1 MRCITY
7 VFLIIL
13 FILGLIFAGL
23 NADLVS
29 VNYYWGTERLP
40 LSLLAILSFILGGL
54 LGLLTA
60 LITYIKL
67 KYVNRRLRHRLILVE
82 KELSNLRALPFKDQH

>member
-7 VFLIIL
+7 FCLIVLFVF
-13 FILGLIFAGL
+13 GLIFAGL

-29 VNYYWGTERLP
+29 VNYYLGTKRLP
-40 LSLLAILSFILGGL
+40 LSLLTIMSFIFGGL

-60 LITYIKL
+60 FVTYIKL
-67 KYVNRRLRHRLILVE
+67 KYANRRLRHRLNLVE
-82 KELSNLRALPFKDQH
+82 KELINLRALPFKDQH

>member
-7 VFLIIL
+7 VFLIVL

-23 NADLVS
+23 NADLVT

-40 LSLLAILSFILGGL
+40 LSLLAILSFVLGGL

>member
-7 VFLIIL
+7 SFLIVL
-13 FILGLIFAGL
+13 FILGLVFSGL
-23 NADLVS
+23 NSELVS
-29 VNYYWGTERLP
+29 VNYYLGTKRLP
-40 LSLLAILSFILGGL
+40 LSLLTIISFVLGGL

-60 LITYIKL
+60 FITYIKL
-67 KYVNRRLRHRLILVE
+67 KYVNRRLRHRLNLVE

>member
-7 VFLIIL
+7 LFLIVL
-13 FILGLIFAGL
+13 FILGPIFAGL

-29 VNYYWGTERLP
+29 VNYYLGTKRLP
-40 LSLLAILSFILGGL
+40 LSLLTILSFILGGL

-60 LITYIKL
+60 FITYIKL
-67 KYVNRRLRHRLILVE
+67 KYVNRRLRHRLNLVE
-82 KELSNLRALPFKDQH
+82 KELTNLRALPFKDQH

>member
-7 VFLIIL
+7 FCLIVLFVF
-13 FILGLIFAGL
+13 GLIFAGL

-29 VNYYWGTERLP
+29 VNYYLGTKRLP
-40 LSLLAILSFILGGL
+40 LSLLTIMSFIFGGL

-60 LITYIKL
+60 FVTYIKL
-67 KYVNRRLRHRLILVE
+67 KYANRRLRHRLNLVE
-82 KELSNLRALPFKDQH
+82 KELINLRALPFKDHH

>member
-7 VFLIIL
+7 LFLVVL

-29 VNYYWGTERLP
+29 VNYYFGTKQVA
-40 LSLLAILSFILGGL
+40 LSLLTLLSFVLGGL

-60 LITYIKL
+60 FITYIKL
-67 KYVNRRLRHRLILVE
+67 KYANRRLRHRLNLVE

>member
-7 VFLIIL
+7 LCLIIL
-13 FILGLIFAGL
+13 FVFGLIFAGL

-29 VNYYWGTERLP
+29 VNYYFGTKRLP
-40 LSLLAILSFILGGL
+40 LSLLAILSFIFGGL

-60 LITYIKL
+60 FITYVKL
-67 KYVNRRLRHRLILVE
+67 KYANRRLRHRLNLVE
-82 KELSNLRALPFKDQH
+82 KELINLRALPFKDQH

>member
-7 VFLIIL
+7 LFLIVL

-29 VNYYWGTERLP
+29 VNYYWDTKRLP
-40 LSLLAILSFILGGL
+40 LSLLTILSFILG
-54 LGLLTA
+54 GLLTA

>member
-1 MRCITY
+1 
-7 VFLIIL
+7 
-13 FILGLIFAGL
+13 LGLIFAGL

-29 VNYYWGTERLP
+29 VNYYLGTKRLP
-40 LSLLAILSFILGGL
+40 LSLLTILSFIVGGL

-60 LITYIKL
+60 FITYIKL
-67 KYVNRRLRHRLILVE
+67 KYVNRRLRHRLNLVE

>member
-7 VFLIIL
+7 LFLIVL

-23 NADLVS
+23 NSDLVN
-29 VNYYWGTERLP
+29 VNYYLGTKRLP
-40 LSLLAILSFILGGL
+40 LSLLTILSFVLGGL
-54 LGLLTA
+54 LGLFTA
-60 LITYIKL
+60 FITYVKL
-67 KYVNRRLRHRLILVE
+67 KYVNRHLRHRLILVE

>member
-7 VFLIIL
+7 LFLIVL

-29 VNYYWGTERLP
+29 VNYYLGTKRLP
-40 LSLLAILSFILGGL
+40 LSLLTILSFILGGL

-60 LITYIKL
+60 FITYVKL

>member
-7 VFLIIL
+7 VFLIVL

-23 NADLVS
+23 NADLVT

-40 LSLLAILSFILGGL
+40 LSLLAILSFVLGGL

-60 LITYIKL
+60 LITYVKL

>member
-7 VFLIIL
+7 VFLIVL

-29 VNYYWGTERLP
+29 VNYYWGIKRLP

-60 LITYIKL
+60 LITYVKL
-67 KYVNRRLRHRLILVE
+67 KYANRRLRHRLILVE

>member
-7 VFLIIL
+7 LFLLLL
-13 FILGLIFAGL
+13 FIFGLIFAGL

-29 VNYYWGTERLP
+29 INYYFGTKRLP
-40 LSLLAILSFILGGL
+40 LSLLTILSFILGGL

-60 LITYIKL
+60 CITYIKL
-67 KYVNRRLRHRLILVE
+67 KYVDRRLRHRLNLVE
-82 KELSNLRALPFKDQH
+82 KELVNLRALPFKDQH

>member
-7 VFLIIL
+7 VFLIVL

-23 NADLVS
+23 NADLVT

-40 LSLLAILSFILGGL
+40 LSLLAILSFVLGGL

-60 LITYIKL
+60 LIAYIKL

>member
-7 VFLIIL
+7 LFLIVL

-23 NADLVS
+23 NADLVT

-40 LSLLAILSFILGGL
+40 LSLLAILSFVLGGL

-60 LITYIKL
+60 LIIYIKL

>member
-1 MRCITY
+1 
-7 VFLIIL
+7 
-13 FILGLIFAGL
+13 LGLIFAGL
-23 NADLVS
+23 NADLVT

-40 LSLLAILSFILGGL
+40 LSLLAILSFVLGGL

>member
-1 MRCITY
+1 
-7 VFLIIL
+7 
-13 FILGLIFAGL
+13 LIFAGL

-29 VNYYWGTERLP
+29 VNYYLGTKRLP
-40 LSLLAILSFILGGL
+40 LSLLTILSFILGGL

>member
-7 VFLIIL
+7 IFLIIL

-67 KYVNRRLRHRLILVE
+67 KYANRRLRHRLILVE

>member
-7 VFLIIL
+7 VFLIVL

-23 NADLVS
+23 NAGLVT

-40 LSLLAILSFILGGL
+40 LSLLAILSFVLGGL

>member
-29 VNYYWGTERLP
+29 VNYYWGTTRLP

>member
-1 MRCITY
+1 M
-7 VFLIIL
+7 VL

-29 VNYYWGTERLP
+29 VNYYWDTKRLP
-40 LSLLAILSFILGGL
+40 LSLLTILSFILGGL

-60 LITYIKL
+60 LVTYIKL
-67 KYVNRRLRHRLILVE
+67 KYANRRLRHRLILVE